1 MEIYVSNI
9 LIQTSSILKQKK
21 MSSITFTKGELGDES
36 SFKPDRYRGPIQVWT
51 RPTPERTVQNPWK
64 EKFPE
69 QTGIN
74 KDGKV
79 VPLKDFDI
87 YDMLS
92 VFLSSKK
99 ISEL

>member
-1 MEIYVSNI
+1 
-9 LIQTSSILKQKK
+9 

-36 SFKPDRYRGPIQVWT
+36 SLKPDKYRGPVQVWT

-69 QTGIN
+69 QTGVN

-92 VFLSSKK
+92 GFLSSKK
-99 ISEL
+99 ISLLMEKGKKEKKIKKKK